1 MSYVRILGNGR
12 PQVMKDL
19 AFCTLLEG
27 QLPNDDQLFSTLFNS
42 FDELVRIEDSRI
54 TREALSNVHG
64 DWYE

>member
-1 MSYVRILGNGR
+1 
-12 PQVMKDL
+12 MKDL